1 MQILGLT
8 PDLLD
13 HKLSGWGPGI
23 CASQAFLTIPLSAG
37 VWEPRL
43 CRDIDASPPT
53 LPLTQGLTLLGVRDH
68 PVREHHRKAHSETGR
83 GVEGGRQEDS
93 PRVRF
98 GSKYPLHEGL
108 RGHPLHW
115 QHRTAS
121 LSVVARSG
129 GEERKTRLVSGDG
142 SFALE
147 KGATRPT
154 HSRTEINEGAEAQ
167 EESRGTQ
174 IIWLRTSVFNQR
186 QNSPWEA

>member
-68 PVREHHRKAHSETGR
+68 PVREHHRKAHSETG
-83 GVEGGRQEDS
+83 GGAEGERQEDS

-129 GEERKTRLVSGDG
+129 WGGEENQTCFRRRLFRS
-142 SFALE
+142 
-147 KGATRPT
+147 
-154 HSRTEINEGAEAQ
+154 
-167 EESRGTQ
+167 
-174 IIWLRTSVFNQR
+174 
-186 QNSPWEA
+186 